1 MVSLRNLTSRPD
13 KALVRS
19 VGDSITSATERAV
32 ADVDATLA
40 RVDAKAAMLLA
51 FALGL
56 ASAVVALAV
65 ARPRIHPAAMVMIGG
80 AGVMLAAAAL
90 LLLLAVRPYIPRK
103 GGTGFVSIARA
114 QDDDSFRRVVID
126 TRGYQHLR
134 SMSALAVAKYRTVRR
149 AVDLVIAAVV
159 VLGVA
164 IPVGV
169 IAA

>member
-1 MVSLRNLTSRPD
+1 MALRFPTSQPD
-13 KALVRS
+13 AALNRAI
-19 VGDSITSATERAV
+19 GDSIKGATERAT

-40 RVDAKAAMLLA
+40 RVDGKANMLLA

-65 ARPRIHPAAMVMIGG
+65 ARPRIHPVAMVAIGG
-80 AGVMLAAAAL
+80 AGVMLAVAAV

-103 GGTGFVSIARA
+103 GGTGFVSYARA
-114 QDDDSFRRVVID
+114 ADDEELKRMVA
-126 TRGYQHLR
+126 GYGFGHLR
-134 SMSALAVAKYRTVRR
+134 HMSVLAVAKYRTVRR

-159 VLGVA
+159 VLVTA

-169 IAA
+169 MAA